1 VTLTGDSAGATASL
15 ATLADGSKSVS
26 IGWPT
31 KLPEPVL
38 DGDTA
43 LYANVLLDV
52 DLKIRANA
60 AGRYFKRTRSF
71 LRNGRRKRCIQQGG
85 NARRSWTGL
94 QGLLGSRDVWAQLR
108 HRPEHR

>member
-1 VTLTGDSAGATASL
+1 VVDVDRGVGQVRVFPASPSDGRVAPAETPAHVTLTGDSAGATASL

-43 LYANVLLDV
+43 LYANVLPDV

-71 LRNGRRKRCIQQGG
+71 IRNGRR
-85 NARRSWTGL
+85 
-94 QGLLGSRDVWAQLR
+94 
-108 HRPEHR
+108 